1 MTPILEV
8 RHKINEKCFQGGPE
22 RANAATSFTNIK
34 VFMLRPVRRALSRQ
48 RLQRHAWRMIVQT
61 VIVAKSSNPLVVH

>member
-8 RHKINEKCFQGGPE
+8 RHKINGKCFQGGPE

-34 VFMLRPVRRALSRQ
+34 SIYVTSSAACLVQAEIATPCLANDSPNRDRRKIQ
-48 RLQRHAWRMIVQT
+48 
-61 VIVAKSSNPLVVH
+61 